1 MVLFNSQNLKNINEK
16 YIGNGI
22 KIIGSGYTG
31 RLELGEIINL
41 KKKEG
46 IWEFYDEERNWQKR
60 LIMLLRGKLFIEII
74 E

>member
-46 IWEFYDEERNWQKR
+46 IWEFYDED
-60 LIMLLRGKLFIEII
+60 GKLTKKVNDAAEK
-74 E
+74 EVVY

>member
-41 KKKEG
+41 KKKR
-46 IWEFYDEERNWQKR
+46 EFGNFMMKR
-60 LIMLLRGKLFIEII
+60 EIDKKG
-74 E
+74 

>member
-1 MVLFNSQNLKNINEK
+1 MGFQLNSQNLKNINEK

-46 IWEFYDEERNWQKR
+46 IWEFYDEERN
-60 LIMLLRGKLFIEII
+60 
-74 E
+74 